1 MVDEF
6 AVLAGPH
13 KADQPAVL
21 AKKVG
26 LVYAELAVFFR
37 RAHLYY
43 HVRFRPRAPNI
54 VHDLG
59 PGLAVL
65 AVRAVYLVSGSGLD
79 SNIET
84 QFFKANDRL
93 RCGRNS
99 AFRRMDLF
107 RDTDLKRHRG
117 L

>member
-26 LVYAELAVFFR
+26 LMYAELVVFFG

-43 HVRFRPRAPNI
+43 HVRFRPQAPDI
-54 VHDLG
+54 FDDLG
-59 PGLAVL
+59 AGLAVL
-65 AVRAVYLVSGSGLD
+65 TVCAVYLVSGTS
-79 SNIET
+79 STI
-84 QFFKANDRL
+84 
-93 RCGRNS
+93 S
-99 AFRRMDLF
+99 APASRY
-107 RDTDLKRHRG
+107 
-117 L
+117 